1 MKKNNL
7 IIIAEAGVNHN
18 GNLKIAKKLIDVA
31 SNTSADYVK
40 FQTFTADELVTK
52 GTPKAEYQI
61 KNTKKNSSQY
71 DMLKKLELS
80 FKDHVKLKK
89 YCKKKKIKFLTTP
102 FGIKS
107 FNLIKKLNLN
117 LIKISSGDLNNI
129 PFLHYISKNSGKN
142 TKIIL
147 STGMG
152 NLNEIHDAI
161 KSLTKFKI
169 LKKNITLLH
178 CTSNY
183 PASKRSINMNSLKTI
198 QKKFNLPTGY
208 SDHSEGNTASIIAV
222 SLGATVIEKHFTLN
236 KKLAG
241 PDHKASLNPTELK
254 IFIEE
259 VRNVPIM
266 LGTYIKKIQN
276 EELNVKKIAR
286 KSLVAKNEIKKGQ
299 LFSYNNIDIKRP
311 GTGLHPKKLYNLI
324 NTKSKNDYKKDELIR
339 E

>member
-1 MKKNNL
+1 MDQNS
-7 IIIAEAGVNHN
+7 IVIIAEAGVNHN

-31 SNTSADYVK
+31 SKTKADYVK

-52 GTPKAEYQI
+52 DAPKAEYQ
-61 KNTKKNSSQY
+61 KKNMKKNLSQY
-71 DMLKKLELS
+71 DMLKRLELS
-80 FKDHVKLKK
+80 FKDHMILKR

-107 FNLIKKLNLN
+107 FNLLKKLNLN

-129 PFLHYISKNSGKN
+129 PFLHYISKNSNKN

-152 NLNEIHDAI
+152 NLKEIHDAI

-169 LKKNITLLH
+169 SKKNITLLH

-183 PASKRSINMNSLKTI
+183 PASRSSINMNSLKTI
-198 QKKFNLPTGY
+198 QKKFSLRTGY
-208 SDHSEGNTASIIAV
+208 SDHTVGNTASVVAV
-222 SLGATVIEKHFTLN
+222 SLGATVIEKHFTLD
-236 KKLAG
+236 KKLVG
-241 PDHKASLNPTELK
+241 PDHKASLTPSELK

-259 VRNVPIM
+259 VRNVPII
-266 LGTYIKKIQN
+266 LGGFTKKTHK
-276 EELNVKKIAR
+276 EEFNIKKIAR

-299 LFSYNNIDIKRP
+299 LFSYKNIDIKRP
-311 GTGLHPKKLYNLI
+311 GTGLHPKKIYNLI
-324 NTKSKNDYKKDELIR
+324 NKKSKNDYKKDELIR